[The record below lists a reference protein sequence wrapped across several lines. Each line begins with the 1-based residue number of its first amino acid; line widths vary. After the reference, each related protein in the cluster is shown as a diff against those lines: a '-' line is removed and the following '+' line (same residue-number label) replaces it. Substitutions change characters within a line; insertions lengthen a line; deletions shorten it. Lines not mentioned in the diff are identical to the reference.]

1 MHTLMFPI
9 RWICVVGMIMVV
21 NCHVNYLLFNL
32 LLINYRLND
41 NKLMGD

>member
-1 MHTLMFPI
+1 MA
-9 RWICVVGMIMVV
+9 V
-21 NCHVNYLLFNL
+21 NYHVNYLLFNL